1 MYLTLYRKYRPQL
14 FGQVIGQDISVRI
27 ITNSILNQ
35 TFSHSYLFTGTRGTG
50 KTTVARIFAKAL
62 NCLVRNSFEPCNSC
76 SNCVAFNS
84 GSFPDCVE
92 IDAASNRGINEIK
105 QVRENLKL
113 APLKGR
119 YKVYII
125 DEVHMLTIE
134 AFNALLKSLEEPPS
148 SVIFILATTDIH
160 KVPITIQSR
169 CQKIEFKRVNH
180 NIIFNHLK
188 DICFKERI
196 NIDDDA
202 LLYLSKAA
210 NGSVRDSLS
219 LLEQVRNIS
228 DHIKLTDIWE
238 LFSIVSMEWVY
249 EYIKFVIKG
258 DILRLFELMNKIKF
272 HSVNIYQFIY
282 LIISE
287 LKNCIYYKYQSYS
300 DEFSSFQ
307 VENYKT
313 ILSISNVEQIRKMMN
328 LISNTLN
335 YYKSDNDY
343 ILFEIN
349 SINMVF
355 DSYNRLGNEGISKR
369 EESSPDISIEV
380 KEKNDNRSLKNV
392 VQDSEVDQINFKKVE
407 QDSVSMSHTKFESVK
422 EKLIKIFDND
432 KLLSKTISNAKDVFR
447 EDNKLV
453 FVFQLEKK
461 SEVAYRKLIEQK
473 SNSIIEK
480 LKDII
485 NVDTIE
491 FREMKTDKIR
501 NSRNTTIDRV
511 IDYTKRI

>member
-35 TFSHSYLFTGTRGTG
+35 TFSHSYLFIGTRGTG

-62 NCLVRNSFEPCNSC
+62 NCLDRDGFEPCNGC

-105 QVRENLKL
+105 QLRENLKL

-148 SVIFILATTDIH
+148 SVIFILATTDVH

-188 DICFKERI
+188 DICFKEGIR
-196 NIDDDA
+196 IDDDA

-249 EYIKFVIKG
+249 EYIKFVITG
-258 DILRLFELMNKIKF
+258 DILKLIELMNKIKF

-282 LIISE
+282 LIVSE
-287 LKNCIYYKYQSYS
+287 LKNCIYYKYRSYG

-307 VENYKT
+307 IEKYKD
-313 ILSISNVEQIRKMMN
+313 ILSISNVEQIRKLMN
-328 LISNTLN
+328 LLSNILN

-355 DSYNRLGNEGISKR
+355 DNYSKLSKDDVL
-369 EESSPDISIEV
+369 EQGESSSHIDIR
-380 KEKNDNRSLKNV
+380 EKNDSKSLKDV
-392 VQDSEVDQINFKKVE
+392 AKDSEVDKISLGKE
-407 QDSVSMSHTKFESVK
+407 QDSISVSQTKFESVK
-422 EKLIKIFDND
+422 ERLIKIFDND
-432 KLLSKTISNAKDVFR
+432 KLLSRTISNAKDVFK

-461 SEVAYRKLIEQK
+461 SEIAYRKLIEQK
-473 SNSIIEK
+473 SNSIIQK

-491 FREMKTDKIR
+491 FREMKIDKSKS
-501 NSRNTTIDRV
+501 SRSTTIDRV
-511 IDYTKRI
+511 IDYTRRI